1 MVRCSPVPEMFTMQ
15 SALALVV
22 VAWLLCPQLVWA
34 SQGTEFVR
42 RQCDLIACDSGE
54 ENWFTGLFGGL
65 SKWVENS
72 LDWGS
77 TTTDDGMA
85 DLRIPPTPAPAQPGD
100 EVFVQGEKSTGSK
113 SCEANAS
120 PTPHPQAAISVSHP
134 WSKHCSTSF
143 KF

>member
-1 MVRCSPVPEMFTMQ
+1 MQ

-34 SQGTEFVR
+34 SLGTDFVR
-42 RQCDLIACDSGE
+42 RQCDLIACDPGE
-54 ENWFTGLFGGL
+54 ENWFTGFFGGL
-65 SKWVENS
+65 SKWVDNS

-77 TTTDDGMA
+77 TTTDDGMT

-100 EVFVQGEKSTGSK
+100 EVFVQGEKFTGSK

-120 PTPHPQAAISVSHP
+120 PAPDPQGAISVSHT
-134 WSKHCSTSF
+134 WNKHCSSSF
-143 KF
+143 QF